1 LQRAQQHEQEL
12 QIMNS
17 NDSILGLY
25 RERPIAEQAKWAG
38 EMADELSEKSMRAHA
53 LAMTICDD
61 LAPPS
66 EGSDSPHHKAWLLA
80 QVLTELLEDCEQDLR
95 LRACLKN
102 ISEQAAGQAAS

>member
-1 LQRAQQHEQEL
+1 
-12 QIMNS
+12 MNS

-25 RERPIAEQAKWAG
+25 KERPIAEQAKWAE
-38 EMADELSEKSMRAHA
+38 EMAGELSEKSMKAHA

-66 EGSDSPHHKAWLLA
+66 KDGDSPHHKAWRLA
-80 QVLTELLEDCEQDLR
+80 QVLSELLEDCGQDLR

-102 ISEQAAGQAAS
+102 ISAQAARQAAS